1 MTDESDQKSLGYA
14 PENMV
19 ARWVCYFSWASLVV
33 QYTKN
38 LGFRCGPEHFFF
50 LFVDTGDDD
59 DDEDDEDCSVG
70 LKI

>member
-1 MTDESDQKSLGYA
+1 
-14 PENMV
+14 
-19 ARWVCYFSWASLVV
+19 VV

-59 DDEDDEDCSVG
+59 EDDEDDEDCSVG